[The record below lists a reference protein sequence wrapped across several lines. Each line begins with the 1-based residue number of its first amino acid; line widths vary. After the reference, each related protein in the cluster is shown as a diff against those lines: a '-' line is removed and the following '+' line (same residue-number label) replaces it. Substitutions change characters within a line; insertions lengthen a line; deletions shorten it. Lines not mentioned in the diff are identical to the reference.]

1 MSTARKTAGDQPW
14 WQTRAVPEGRTLH
27 LTLGPLD
34 LAIGRS
40 RPTWLIRIERQPEA
54 DSESR
59 LKSRVAR
66 RLPEPYDE
74 RFVQA
79 ADDDSIRLEPVL
91 ADRSIVIRPRQPIHL
106 PGHEE
111 ITLYLSTPVYL
122 RILAGSPPVLLREV
136 PSLILSD
143 TWFGPSTQEG
153 ELCYAGRTQARY
165 RIEELPLRPHR
176 AITPLLIRN
185 RADTILPLEK
195 ISLPVP
201 MLSLYGAAD
210 ASLWT
215 QRVTLVRE
223 GSSDLAKVRV
233 DPEAPDLGVPIEKL
247 AGARQD
253 PSRSGLVRAFSVLFG
268 S

>member
-14 WQTRAVPEGRTLH
+14 WQTQGVPEGRTLH

-54 DSESR
+54 DTETR
-59 LKSRVAR
+59 LKSRVAKG
-66 RLPEPYDE
+66 LPEPYDE

-79 ADDDSIRLEPVL
+79 DAAESIRLEPLL
-91 ADRSIVIRPRQPIHL
+91 ADRPIVIRPRQPIYL
-106 PGHEE
+106 PGNEE
-111 ITLYLSTPVYL
+111 VTLYLSTPVYL
-122 RILAGSPPVLLREV
+122 RLLAGDPPVLLKEI
-136 PSLILSD
+136 PSLVLSD

-153 ELCYAGRTQARY
+153 ELCYAGRTHARP
-165 RIEELPLRPHR
+165 RIEELPRRPHR

-185 RADTILPLEK
+185 RANAVLPLEK
-195 ISLPVP
+195 ISLPAP
-201 MLSLYGAAD
+201 MLALYGAAD

-223 GSSDLAKVRV
+223 DASDLAKVSIDSQPP
-233 DPEAPDLGVPIEKL
+233 DPGMPVEKL
-247 AGARQD
+247 ADPRKD